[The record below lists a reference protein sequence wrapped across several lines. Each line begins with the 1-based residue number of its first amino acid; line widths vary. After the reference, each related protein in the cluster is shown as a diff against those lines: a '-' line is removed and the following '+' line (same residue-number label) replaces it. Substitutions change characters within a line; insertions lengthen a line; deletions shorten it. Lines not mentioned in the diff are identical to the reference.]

1 MRSEIALAFKQ
12 GYDVDDILGAMAEF
26 GIHIETK
33 AFKRYWRRAKL
44 SRGQPTKTSAKS
56 AHATSHSVNGTTN
69 GVAGAGGSP
78 PVKMVKS
85 NGETRYA
92 S

>member
-12 GYDVDDILGAMAEF
+12 GYDVDDILGAMAEY

-33 AFKRYWRRAKL
+33 AFKRYWRRAKQ
-44 SRGQPTKTSAKS
+44 SRGQVTKTR
-56 AHATSHSVNGTTN
+56 ATSAPAASNSVNGINN
-69 GVAGAGGSP
+69 GAAITGGPP
-78 PVKMVKS
+78 PVKMVRS
-85 NGETRYA
+85 NIETRYA